1 MASFKVIIIGSGLAG
16 SLLANGLARHNIEFE
31 VYERAEK
38 HSKREGFQIRLG
50 EGALIG
56 MRACLEQEQIDSI
69 ARRFARSTVSNPPI
83 VYDKHFNK
91 MFEPGKM
98 PGYQRSTP
106 INRVSLREAFS
117 EPLYKMGKLH
127 NEKRLTNY
135 EIRGDGSRRFV
146 KAFFDDDTSDT
157 CDVLIGADGSGSKVN
172 CLLGLNNLEE
182 VSSYYGFLARKDFP
196 VSVFNDI
203 PRQLHSP
210 VGTIDDG
217 ATLFF
222 QVYLPR
228 EVGNA
233 ADSKHSSEQ
242 GISTM
247 LGIGWHRD
255 RMPQEF
261 DALTTE
267 KKWDA
272 AELLIRDWSPQH
284 HQIFNMFRG
293 QDMYCWTPR
302 VSSRPPLDWRRAVAS
317 PDDERL
323 GNPHVWLI
331 GDAMHAMLPSRG
343 MGGNQSML
351 DTADALPLLTRL
363 AEKARTANGASEQ
376 DFIEALHAYEGA
388 VIPRAFEWV
397 RQSGGNDPLAADTS
411 KFKARAIMRL
421 LSFIGEAST
430 FWNWVVFK
438 ITGVDNSKQAIDL
451 L

>member
-1 MASFKVIIIGSGLAG
+1 MTSFKVIIIGSGLAG
-16 SLLANGLARHNIEFE
+16 SLLANGLAKHSIDFE

-69 ARRFARSTVSNPPI
+69 ARRFARSTVSNPPV

-91 MFEPGKM
+91 LFEPGKM

-106 INRVSLREAFS
+106 INRVSLREALS
-117 EPLYKMGKLH
+117 EPLHKMGKLH

-135 EIRGDGSRRFV
+135 EIHRDGSRHFV
-146 KAFFDDDTSDT
+146 KAFFDD
-157 CDVLIGADGSGSKVN
+157 
-172 CLLGLNNLEE
+172 
-182 VSSYYGFLARKDFP
+182 
-196 VSVFNDI
+196 
-203 PRQLHSP
+203 
-210 VGTIDDG
+210 
-217 ATLFF
+217 
-222 QVYLPR
+222 VYLPR

-233 ADSKHSSEQ
+233 TDSKHSSEQ

-261 DALTTE
+261 DTLTTE
-267 KKWDA
+267 EKWDA
-272 AELLIRDWSPQH
+272 AELLIRDWSPQ
-284 HQIFNMFRG
+284 Q
-293 QDMYCWTPR
+293 
-302 VSSRPPLDWRRAVAS
+302 
-317 PDDERL
+317 
-323 GNPHVWLI
+323 
-331 GDAMHAMLPSRG
+331 G

-363 AEKARTANGASEQ
+363 AEKAKTANGTREQ
-376 DFIEALHAYEGA
+376 DFMEACKSYEGA

-397 RQSGGNDPLAADTS
+397 RQSGGNNPLASDTS
-411 KFKARAIMRL
+411 KFQARAIMRL
-421 LSFIGEAST
+421 LSFIGEVST
-430 FWNWVVFK
+430 FWNWMVFK

>member
-16 SLLANGLARHNIEFE
+16 SLLANGLAKHNIDFE

-56 MRACLEQEQIDSI
+56 MRACLEQGQIDSI

-106 INRVSLREAFS
+106 INHVSLREALS
-117 EPLYKMGKLH
+117 EPLHKMGKLH
-127 NEKRLTNY
+127 NEKRFTNY
-135 EIRGDGSRRFV
+135 EIHRDGSRRFV

-182 VSSYYGFLARKDFP
+182 VSSHHGFLARKDFP

-203 PRQLHSP
+203 PQQLHSP
-210 VGTIDDG
+210 VGTVDG
-217 ATLFF
+217 GTTLFF

-228 EVGNA
+228 EVGTA
-233 ADSKHSSEQ
+233 ADSKYSSEQ

-267 KKWDA
+267 ERWDA
-272 AELLIRDWSPQH
+272 AELLIRDWSPQ
-284 HQIFNMFRG
+284 Q
-293 QDMYCWTPR
+293 
-302 VSSRPPLDWRRAVAS
+302 
-317 PDDERL
+317 
-323 GNPHVWLI
+323 
-331 GDAMHAMLPSRG
+331 G

-351 DTADALPLLTRL
+351 DTADALPLLTWL
-363 AEKARTANGASEQ
+363 AEKAKTANAASEQ
-376 DFIEALHAYEGA
+376 DFMEACKTYEEA

-397 RQSGGNDPLAADTS
+397 TQSGGNDPLAADTS

-421 LSFIGEAST
+421 LSFIGEATT
-430 FWNWVVFK
+430 FWNWVLFK
-438 ITGVDNSKQAIDL
+438 ITGVDHSKQAIDL

>member
-50 EGALIG
+50 EGAVIG

-106 INRVSLREAFS
+106 INRVSLREALS

-272 AELLIRDWSPQH
+272 AELLIRDWSPQ
-284 HQIFNMFRG
+284 Q
-293 QDMYCWTPR
+293 
-302 VSSRPPLDWRRAVAS
+302 
-317 PDDERL
+317 
-323 GNPHVWLI
+323 
-331 GDAMHAMLPSRG
+331 G

>member
-106 INRVSLREAFS
+106 INRVSLREALS
-117 EPLYKMGKLH
+117 EPLYKMRKLH

-135 EIRGDGSRRFV
+135 EIHRDGSRRFV

-157 CDVLIGADGSGSKVN
+157 CDVLIGADGSGSK
-172 CLLGLNNLEE
+172 
-182 VSSYYGFLARKDFP
+182 
-196 VSVFNDI
+196 
-203 PRQLHSP
+203 
-210 VGTIDDG
+210 
-217 ATLFF
+217 
-222 QVYLPR
+222 
-228 EVGNA
+228 
-233 ADSKHSSEQ
+233 

-247 LGIGWHRD
+247 LGIGWRRD

-267 KKWDA
+267 EKWDA
-272 AELLIRDWSPQH
+272 AELLIRDWSPQ
-284 HQIFNMFRG
+284 Q
-293 QDMYCWTPR
+293 
-302 VSSRPPLDWRRAVAS
+302 
-317 PDDERL
+317 
-323 GNPHVWLI
+323 
-331 GDAMHAMLPSRG
+331 G

-351 DTADALPLLTRL
+351 DTADALPLLTSL
-363 AEKARTANGASEQ
+363 AEKAKTADGASEQ
-376 DFIEALHAYEGA
+376 DFIEACNAYEGT

-397 RQSGGNDPLAADTS
+397 RQSGGNDPLHGKTADTS
-411 KFKARAIMRL
+411 KFKARAIMHL

>member
-50 EGALIG
+50 EGAVIG

-106 INRVSLREAFS
+106 INRVSLREALS

-272 AELLIRDWSPQH
+272 AELLIRDWSPQ
-284 HQIFNMFRG
+284 Q
-293 QDMYCWTPR
+293 
-302 VSSRPPLDWRRAVAS
+302 
-317 PDDERL
+317 
-323 GNPHVWLI
+323 
-331 GDAMHAMLPSRG
+331 G

-397 RQSGGNDPLAADTS
+397 RQSGGNDPLHGKAADTS